1 MELLQNLYTGFSVAL
16 LPVNLLFCFVGVLLG
31 TVVGVLPGIGPA
43 ATIAILLPITF
54 SLDPATAVIMLAG
67 IFYGTQYG
75 GSTTSILVNLP
86 GEASSVIT
94 CLDGYQMARK
104 GRAGPA
110 LGIAAFGSFIGG
122 TLSVVGLMLLGPRV
136 ASFALRFGPPE
147 YFALMVMGIVILTFL
162 SRGSMIKSLISASLG
177 LFAGVIGTDP
187 MSGVQRFVYGSATL
201 LDGVGIVP
209 AVMGLF
215 GIAEVLNC
223 LEQKEVRDVLRNK
236 IGRLLPNLQDWK
248 ESIGPILRGST
259 VGFLLGILPGGG
271 TIIST
276 FSSYV
281 LEKRISRHP
290 ESFGQGAMA
299 GVAGPESANNAAST
313 SAMVPLL
320 SLGIPSNV
328 ITALLLGALLIH
340 GITPSPFLVTEH
352 PQVFWGVITSMYIGN
367 VLLLIL
373 NLPLIG
379 LWVRLLQV
387 PYGIIFP
394 LILVLC
400 LIGVYTINNNPY
412 EIVIMLVFGALGYLM
427 RKTGF
432 EPAPFCFALIIGPIM
447 EMNFRQSLLQ
457 SRGGFDIFF
466 TRPISATLMGVV
478 LSLLLVQLLPNV
490 AKKRAAI
497 AADDGMERVAGT
509 SNVQPG

>member
-1 MELLQNLYTGFSVAL
+1 
-16 LPVNLLFCFVGVLLG
+16 
-31 TVVGVLPGIGPA
+31 
-43 ATIAILLPITF
+43 
-54 SLDPATAVIMLAG
+54 MLAG

-110 LGIAAFGSFIGG
+110 LGISAFGSFIGG
-122 TLSVVGLMLLGPRV
+122 TLSVIGLMLLGPLV
-136 ASFALRFGPPE
+136 ARFALRFGPPE
-147 YFALMVMGIVILTFL
+147 YFALMCMGIVILTFL

-177 LFAGVIGTDP
+177 LFVGVIGTDP
-187 MSGVQRFVYGSATL
+187 MSGVQRFVYGSNIL

-209 AVMGLF
+209 MVMGLF

-223 LEQKEVRDVLRNK
+223 LEQKEVRDVFK
-236 IGRLLPNLQDWK
+236 SEVGRLLPNLQDWK
-248 ESIGPILRGST
+248 ESAGSMLRGS
-259 VGFLLGILPGGG
+259 VIGFLLGILPGGG

-276 FSSYV
+276 FSSYA

-290 ESFGQGAMA
+290 ESFGQGAIA
-299 GVAGPESANNAAST
+299 GVAGPETANNAAST

-320 SLGIPSNV
+320 SLGIPSNI
-328 ITALLLGALLIH
+328 ITALLLGALMIH

-367 VLLLIL
+367 ILLLIL

-379 LWVRLLQV
+379 LWVRLLKV

-394 LILVLC
+394 LILLLC
-400 LIGVYTINNNPY
+400 LIGVYTLNNNAY
-412 EIVIMLVFGALGYLM
+412 EIIIMLVFGALGYLM

-432 EPAPFCFALIIGPIM
+432 EPAPFCFAMIIGPMM
-447 EMNFRQSLLQ
+447 EMNFRQSLIQ
-457 SRGGFDIFF
+457 SRGGFGIFF
-466 TRPISATLMGVV
+466 KRPISATLIGVV
-478 LSLLLVQLLPNV
+478 FCLLLIQLLPKI
-490 AKKRAAI
+490 ARKRVLI
-497 AADDGMERVAGT
+497 ASDDST
-509 SNVQPG
+509 

>member
-1 MELLQNLYTGFSVAL
+1 MELLHNLYTGFTVAL
-16 LPVNLLFCFVGVLLG
+16 LPVNLLFCFAGVFLG
-31 TVVGVLPGIGPA
+31 TMVGVLPGIGPA
-43 ATIAILLPITF
+43 ATIAVLLPITF
-54 SLDPATAVIMLAG
+54 SLHPATAIIMLAG

-110 LGIAAFGSFIGG
+110 LGISAFGSFIGG
-122 TLSVVGLMLLGPRV
+122 TLSVIGLMLLGPLV
-136 ASFALRFGPPE
+136 ARFALRFGPPE
-147 YFALMVMGIVILTFL
+147 YFALMCMGIVILTFL

-177 LFAGVIGTDP
+177 LFVGVIGTDP
-187 MSGVQRFVYGSATL
+187 MSGVQRFVYGSNIL

-209 AVMGLF
+209 MVMGLF

-223 LEQKEVRDVLRNK
+223 LEQKEVRDVFK
-236 IGRLLPNLQDWK
+236 SEVGRLLPNLQDWK
-248 ESIGPILRGST
+248 ESAGSMLRGS
-259 VGFLLGILPGGG
+259 VIGFLLGILPGGG

-276 FSSYV
+276 FSSYA

-290 ESFGQGAMA
+290 ESFGQGAIA
-299 GVAGPESANNAAST
+299 GVAGPETANNAAST

-320 SLGIPSNV
+320 SLGIPSNI
-328 ITALLLGALLIH
+328 ITALLLGALMIH

-367 VLLLIL
+367 ILLLIL

-379 LWVRLLQV
+379 LWVRLLKV

-394 LILVLC
+394 LILLLC
-400 LIGVYTINNNPY
+400 LIGVYTLNNNAY
-412 EIVIMLVFGALGYLM
+412 EIIIMLVFGALGYLM

-432 EPAPFCFALIIGPIM
+432 EPAPFCFAMIIGPMM
-447 EMNFRQSLLQ
+447 EMNFRQSLIQ
-457 SRGGFDIFF
+457 SRGGFGIFF
-466 TRPISATLMGVV
+466 KRPISATLIGVV
-478 LSLLLVQLLPNV
+478 FCLLLIQLLPKI
-490 AKKRAAI
+490 ARKRVLI
-497 AADDGMERVAGT
+497 ASDDST
-509 SNVQPG
+509 

>member
-1 MELLQNLYTGFSVAL
+1 MELLHNLYTGFTVAL
-16 LPVNLLFCFVGVLLG
+16 LPVNLLFCFIGVFLG
-31 TVVGVLPGIGPA
+31 TLVGVLPGIGPA
-43 ATIAILLPITF
+43 ATIAVLLPITF
-54 SLDPATAVIMLAG
+54 SLHPATAIIMLAG

-110 LGIAAFGSFIGG
+110 LGISAFGSFIGG
-122 TLSVVGLMLLGPRV
+122 TLSVIGLMLLGPLV
-136 ASFALRFGPPE
+136 ARFALRFGPPE
-147 YFALMVMGIVILTFL
+147 YFALMCLGIVVLTFL

-177 LFAGVIGTDP
+177 LFVGVIGTDP
-187 MSGVQRFVYGSATL
+187 MSGVHRFVYGSNVL

-209 AVMGLF
+209 MVMGLF
-215 GIAEVLNC
+215 GIAEVLSC
-223 LEQKEVRDVLRNK
+223 LEQKEVRNLFRSE

-248 ESIGPILRGST
+248 ESVGPMLRGS
-259 VGFLLGILPGGG
+259 VIGFLLGILPGGG

-276 FSSYV
+276 FSSYA

-290 ESFGQGAMA
+290 ESFGQGAIA
-299 GVAGPESANNAAST
+299 GVAGPETANNAAST

-320 SLGIPSNV
+320 SLGIPSNI
-328 ITALLLGALLIH
+328 ITALLLGALMIH

-367 VLLLIL
+367 ILLLIL

-379 LWVRLLQV
+379 LWVRLLKV

-394 LILVLC
+394 LILLLC
-400 LIGVYTINNNPY
+400 LIGVYTLNNNAY
-412 EIVIMLVFGALGYLM
+412 EIIIMLVFGALGYLM
-427 RKTGF
+427 RKSGF
-432 EPAPFCFALIIGPIM
+432 EPAPFCFAMIIGPMM
-447 EMNFRQSLLQ
+447 EMNFRQSLIQ
-457 SRGGFDIFF
+457 SRGGFGIFF
-466 TRPISATLMGVV
+466 KRPISATLMGLV
-478 LSLLLVQLLPNV
+478 LCLLLIQLLPKI
-490 AKKRAAI
+490 ARERAVI
-497 AADDGMERVAGT
+497 ASDDSV
-509 SNVQPG
+509 

>member
-1 MELLQNLYTGFSVAL
+1 MELLHNLYTGFTVAL
-16 LPVNLLFCFVGVLLG
+16 LPVNLLFCFLGVFLG
-31 TVVGVLPGIGPA
+31 TLVGVLPGIGPA
-43 ATIAILLPITF
+43 ATIAVLLPITF
-54 SLDPATAVIMLAG
+54 SLHPATAIIMLAG

-110 LGIAAFGSFIGG
+110 LGISAFGSFIGG
-122 TLSVVGLMLLGPRV
+122 TLSVIGLMLLGPLV
-136 ASFALRFGPPE
+136 ARFALRFGPPE
-147 YFALMVMGIVILTFL
+147 YFALMCMGIVILTFL

-187 MSGVQRFVYGSATL
+187 MSGVHRFVYGSNVL

-209 AVMGLF
+209 MVMGLF
-215 GIAEVLNC
+215 GIAEVLSC
-223 LEQKEVRDVLRNK
+223 LEQKEVRDLFRSE
-236 IGRLLPNLQDWK
+236 IGGLLPNLQDWK
-248 ESIGPILRGST
+248 ESVGPMLRGS
-259 VGFLLGILPGGG
+259 VIGFLLGILPGGG

-276 FSSYV
+276 FTSYA

-290 ESFGQGAMA
+290 ETFGQGTIA
-299 GVAGPESANNAAST
+299 GVAGPETANNAAST

-320 SLGIPSNV
+320 SLGIPSNI
-328 ITALLLGALLIH
+328 ITALLLGALMIH

-367 VLLLIL
+367 ILLLIL

-379 LWVRLLQV
+379 LWVRLLRV

-394 LILVLC
+394 MILLLC
-400 LIGVYTINNNPY
+400 LIGVYTLNNNAY
-412 EIVIMLVFGALGYLM
+412 EIIIMLVFGALGYLM
-427 RKTGF
+427 RKSGF
-432 EPAPFCFALIIGPIM
+432 EPAPFCFAMIIGPMM
-447 EMNFRQSLLQ
+447 EMNFRQSLIQ
-457 SRGGFDIFF
+457 SRGGFGIFF
-466 TRPISATLMGVV
+466 KRPISATLMGLV
-478 LSLLLVQLLPNV
+478 LCLLLIQLLPKI
-490 AKKRAAI
+490 AKKRAVI
-497 AADDGMERVAGT
+497 ASDDGV
-509 SNVQPG
+509 

>member
-1 MELLQNLYTGFSVAL
+1 MELLNNLYTGFSVAL
-16 LPVNLLFCFVGVLLG
+16 LPVNLLFCFIGVFLG
-31 TVVGVLPGIGPA
+31 TLVGVLPGIGPA
-43 ATIAILLPITF
+43 ATIAVLLPITF
-54 SLDPATAVIMLAG
+54 GLHPATAIIMLAG

-110 LGIAAFGSFIGG
+110 LGISAFGSFIGG
-122 TLSVVGLMLLGPRV
+122 TLSVIGLMLLGPLV
-136 ASFALRFGPPE
+136 ARFALRFGPPE
-147 YFALMVMGIVILTFL
+147 YFALMCLGIVILTFL
-162 SRGSMIKSLISASLG
+162 SRGSMIKALISASLG
-177 LFAGVIGTDP
+177 LFVGVIGTDP
-187 MSGVQRFVYGSATL
+187 MSGIQRFVYGSNTL
-201 LDGVGIVP
+201 MDGVGIVP
-209 AVMGLF
+209 MVMGLF
-215 GIAEVLNC
+215 GIAEVMSS
-223 LEQKEVRDVLRNK
+223 LEQKEVRDVFESE
-236 IGRLLPNLQDWK
+236 IGRLLPNLRDWK
-248 ESIGPILRGST
+248 ESAGPMLRGS
-259 VGFLLGILPGGG
+259 VIGFLLGILPGGG

-276 FSSYV
+276 FTSYA

-290 ESFGQGAMA
+290 ESFGQGTIA
-299 GVAGPESANNAAST
+299 GVAGPETANNAAST

-320 SLGIPSNV
+320 SLGIPSNI
-328 ITALLLGALLIH
+328 ITALLLGALMIH

-379 LWVRLLQV
+379 LWVRLLKV

-394 LILVLC
+394 LILLLC
-400 LIGVYTINNNPY
+400 LIGVYTLNNNAY

-432 EPAPFCFALIIGPIM
+432 EPAPFCFAMIIGPMM
-447 EMNFRQSLLQ
+447 EMNFRQSLIQ
-457 SRGGFDIFF
+457 SRGGFGIFF
-466 TRPISATLMGVV
+466 NRPISATLMGVV
-478 LSLLLVQLLPNV
+478 LCLLLVQLLPKI
-490 AKKRAAI
+490 AKKREVI
-497 AADDGMERVAGT
+497 ATDDGV
-509 SNVQPG
+509 

>member
-1 MELLQNLYTGFSVAL
+1 MELLHNLYTGFTVAL
-16 LPVNLLFCFVGVLLG
+16 LPVNLLFCFIGVFLG
-31 TVVGVLPGIGPA
+31 TLVGVLPGIGPA
-43 ATIAILLPITF
+43 ATIAVLLPITF
-54 SLDPATAVIMLAG
+54 SLHPATAIIMLAG

-110 LGIAAFGSFIGG
+110 LGISAFGSFIGG
-122 TLSVVGLMLLGPRV
+122 TLSVIGLMLLGPLV
-136 ASFALRFGPPE
+136 ARFALRFGPPE
-147 YFALMVMGIVILTFL
+147 YFALMCMGIVILTFL

-177 LFAGVIGTDP
+177 LFVGVIGTDP
-187 MSGVQRFVYGSATL
+187 MSGVHRFVYGSNVL

-209 AVMGLF
+209 MVMGLF
-215 GIAEVLNC
+215 GIAEVLSC
-223 LEQKEVRDVLRNK
+223 LEQKEVRNLFRSE

-248 ESIGPILRGST
+248 ESVGPMLRGS
-259 VGFLLGILPGGG
+259 VIGFLLGILPGGG

-276 FSSYV
+276 FSSYA

-290 ESFGQGAMA
+290 ESFGQGAIA
-299 GVAGPESANNAAST
+299 GVAGPETANNAAST

-320 SLGIPSNV
+320 SLGIPSNI
-328 ITALLLGALLIH
+328 ITALLLGALMIH

-367 VLLLIL
+367 ILLLIL

-379 LWVRLLQV
+379 LWVRLLKV

-394 LILVLC
+394 MIVLLC
-400 LIGVYTINNNPY
+400 LIGVYTLNNNAY
-412 EIVIMLVFGALGYLM
+412 EIIIMLVFGALGYLM
-427 RKTGF
+427 RKSGF
-432 EPAPFCFALIIGPIM
+432 EPAPFCFAMIIGPMM
-447 EMNFRQSLLQ
+447 EMNFRQSLIQ
-457 SRGGFDIFF
+457 SRGGFGIFF
-466 TRPISATLMGVV
+466 KRPISATLMGLV
-478 LSLLLVQLLPNV
+478 LCLLLIQLLPKI
-490 AKKRAAI
+490 AKKRAVI
-497 AADDGMERVAGT
+497 ASDNGV
-509 SNVQPG
+509 